1 MSPRSRETT
10 RIDSLD
16 PDRSALRTSCV
27 RSLRS
32 CSTCGE
38 GGPGTDGGVEGCA
51 GIPGACALAVA
62 AALPPA
68 VGTHPPRCGASA
80 TISVRPPNIARPLD
94 IIFPLVVGP
103 TRAGRGQRH
112 RRTCISRRPAATPAA
127 APAITTRP
135 VQNLLLVRAR
145 ATEIHPPFALDS
157 DAETTPVRSLSKLD
171 LERVPGGFSF
181 DRPQSA
187 MRGSDPAILR
197 GVCPRRLSPEVA
209 ATILVRFRFRMAP
222 VQPPESIPALSSRV
236 AHMRRS
242 RQISARTVTAATRQA
257 HRPRR

>member
-1 MSPRSRETT
+1 
-10 RIDSLD
+10 
-16 PDRSALRTSCV
+16 
-27 RSLRS
+27 
-32 CSTCGE
+32 
-38 GGPGTDGGVEGCA
+38 
-51 GIPGACALAVA
+51 
-62 AALPPA
+62 
-68 VGTHPPRCGASA
+68 
-80 TISVRPPNIARPLD
+80 
-94 IIFPLVVGP
+94 VVGP

-145 ATEIHPPFALDS
+145 ATGIHPPFALDS
-157 DAETTPVRSLSKLD
+157 DAETTAVRSLSKLD
-171 LERVPGGFSF
+171 LERVPDGFSF
-181 DRPQSA
+181 DQPHSA
-187 MRGSDPAILR
+187 TRGSDPAILR

-209 ATILVRFRFRMAP
+209 ETILVRFRFRRTP
-222 VQPPESIPALSSRV
+222 VQPPESIPASSSRV